1 MIEFVQNYKQKPDK
15 NNKSIN
21 HLEKSCI
28 NDIETLEKS
37 CNFTIAFMGKSD
49 KKSTET
55 QKYCRRL
62 GNCDYLCSEKR
73 KKENTMKRKDP
84 IEEARRY
91 VENAKE
97 TLQEKGEFN
106 AELNRYDDE
115 KYVRAAGNYLWLGV
129 LMALDAVFH
138 VREDRR
144 TRADIRDYKE
154 AVGKR
159 DRKLLALVND
169 GYDTM
174 HLSMN
179 YDGNQ
184 SKDVSDGGFRL
195 ANAIIDRCAAMVN

>member
-1 MIEFVQNYKQKPDK
+1 MIFCKITNK
-15 NNKSIN
+15 NVIKAKHSLVIWKKVAKTVKKHWIFDIN
-21 HLEKSCI
+21 TK
-28 NDIETLEKS
+28 NV
-37 CNFTIAFMGKSD
+37 TIFAA
-49 KKSTET
+49 
-55 QKYCRRL
+55 QL
-62 GNCDYLCSEKR
+62 NR
-73 KKENTMKRKDP
+73 KVNIMKRNDP